1 MLISYESYVQPMIW
15 TRQERV
21 HSHQINF
28 YGTKQAF
35 TDFMVKIKN
44 CKFSHL
50 TKKIIKY
57 PRPKKGVPFATKS
70 PQQSFQSRGPP

>member
-44 CKFSHL
+44 GKLSHL
-50 TKKIIKY
+50 TKKII
-57 PRPKKGVPFATKS
+57 
-70 PQQSFQSRGPP
+70 